1 MRQSS
6 RAQVQGLFGGEQM
19 MYRLVVWSV
28 IVWIAVYCAPYVYA
42 LNDLVTW
49 W

>member
-1 MRQSS
+1 MRQSP
-6 RAQVQGLFGGEQM
+6 RAQVQSLFGGELM

>member
-1 MRQSS
+1 MRQSP
-6 RAQVQGLFGGEQM
+6 RAQVQSLFGDESM
-19 MYRLVVWSV
+19 MYRLVVWSM
-28 IVWIAVYCAPYVYA
+28 IVWIAFCCAPYVYA